1 MYILQVR
8 LGARYGGKLHLYL
21 VILDTR
27 ANGNPLIA
35 IAALPLERFLQ
46 KTTRCSTLHHA
57 ATHRRTLHALPHTA
71 TH

>member
-1 MYILQVR
+1 MSRRKVRGQAALGHIYTYMYIYIYICLYIYMYILQVR

-35 IAALPLERFLQ
+35 IAA
-46 KTTRCSTLHHA
+46 
-57 ATHRRTLHALPHTA
+57 
-71 TH
+71 